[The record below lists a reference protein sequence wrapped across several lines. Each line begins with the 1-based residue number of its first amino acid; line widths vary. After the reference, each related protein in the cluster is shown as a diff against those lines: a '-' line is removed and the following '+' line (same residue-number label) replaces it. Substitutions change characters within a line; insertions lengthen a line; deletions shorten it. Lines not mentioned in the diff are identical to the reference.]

1 MRQKIKRAKRAHAI
15 LGGLLAIVD
24 WADSIPDD
32 QHSYIK
38 TYADQTADSALE
50 LYHELVRH
58 GALPQP
64 AKPPPR
70 ELSRAELAG
79 LVGQTVRTVT
89 ARGDD
94 FQGVVQKVSTLAVF
108 LQGANGASKVF
119 PLTNGFFRA

>member
-1 MRQKIKRAKRAHAI
+1 MTLKQKIERARQIRDI
-15 LGGLLAIVD
+15 LAGLLAIID
-24 WADSIPDD
+24 WAEAAANDRIRDHALKLYSVLVDFGAIPG
-32 QHSYIK
+32 
-38 TYADQTADSALE
+38 L
-50 LYHELVRH
+50 
-58 GALPQP
+58 
-64 AKPPPR
+64 AKPPAR
-70 ELSRAELAG
+70 ELPLADLPG